1 MNNKSKKGFTLIE
14 VLIVIAIIGI
24 LAAVTIVAINPARQF
39 AQARNSQRSSSV
51 NTILNAVWQYAVDN
65 NGNLPPPIT
74 ALTANTM
81 TEICRSGVASSTC
94 SPLVDLTPLTDSELY
109 LVEIPTDPLCP
120 TNCAANG
127 NGYWISRSANNRI
140 TVKASSSE
148 LGVVIQVTR

>member
-39 AQARNSQRSSSV
+39 AQARNSQRSSGV

-65 NGNLPPPIT
+65 SGNLPASISPGL
-74 ALTANTM
+74 AANTM
-81 TEICRSGVASSTC
+81 TQICQTGASDCTGF
-94 SPLVDLTPLTDSELY
+94 VDLSVLTDSELY
-109 LVEIPTDPLCP
+109 LVQLPVDPSC
-120 TNCAANG
+120 TTASSTC
-127 NGYWISRSANNRI
+127 YWISRSANNRI
-140 TVKASSSE
+140 TVNASSSE